1 MFMVIALVLMVVGI
15 ATFAVGV
22 LHTSQAWVFASIGS
36 TAAAGVVLFS
46 VHRQGRRT
54 PFAAGAETLV
64 RPTSPAPMV
73 RPPRPPPPSPAGPAA
88 PVPSVEPTEAEADP
102 HAEEGIDGERDEDLA
117 RVAAAPAPAPAV
129 GGDPVPAGAGEV
141 SAVGGEVPEVGG
153 EVPPVGGDP
162 AGTFADRLFVPPPPA
177 SARLGI
183 AGYDEL
189 RVAELL
195 PLLPTLSADR
205 LALVRAHEGA
215 TKRRATVL
223 ARLDELLAVA
233 GTPAEGPGDLG
244 MPADAVEAGAARA
257 EPAAPA
263 EPVAP
268 VEPAPPPASAVAVPG
283 SPDAGGGAG
292 TFPIAGYDA
301 LRVVDIVPLLRDLDV
316 DELARVAQREA
327 SGARR
332 QTVLSRIDDLLVAR
346 ARGDGPP
353 GRARGA
359 GEPEDG

>member
-1 MFMVIALVLMVVGI
+1 MFMVIALVLMLVGI

-46 VHRQGRRT
+46 VHRQGRRN

-64 RPTSPAPMV
+64 LPRSPAPMV
-73 RPPRPPPPSPAGPAA
+73 RPPRPPPPSPAGPGA

-102 HAEEGIDGERDEDLA
+102 HAEDGIDGERDEDLA
-117 RVAAAPAPAPAV
+117 RVAGAPDPAPAA
-129 GGDPVPAGAGEV
+129 GGDPVPAA
-141 SAVGGEVPEVGG
+141 
-153 EVPPVGGDP
+153 GGDP

-195 PLLPTLSADR
+195 PLLPALSADQ
-205 LALVRAHEGA
+205 LALVRSHEGA

-233 GTPAEGPGDLG
+233 GMPAEHPAADTSTGHRAADAPADRPASASAAEGPVGLG
-244 MPADAVEAGAARA
+244 MPADVVEAGAARA
-257 EPAAPA
+257 EPTAPSA
-263 EPVAP
+263 PVA
-268 VEPAPPPASAVAVPG
+268 AASAVAVPG
-283 SPDAGGGAG
+283 SPVAGGGAG

-301 LRVVDIVPLLRDLDV
+301 LRVVDIVPLLRNLDV

-353 GRARGA
+353 GGARG
-359 GEPEDG
+359 GVEPEDG

>member
-117 RVAAAPAPAPAV
+117 RVAAAPAPRPAV
-129 GGDPVPAGAGEV
+129 GGDPVPAL
-141 SAVGGEVPEVGG
+141 GGDPVPA
-153 EVPPVGGDP
+153 VGGDP

-223 ARLDELLAVA
+223 ARLDELLATA
-233 GTPAEGPGDLG
+233 GTPAEGPVGLA
-244 MPADAVEAGAARA
+244 MPTDAVEAGAARA
-257 EPAAPA
+257 EPTAPAAP
-263 EPVAP
+263 VA
-268 VEPAPPPASAVAVPG
+268 AASAVPVPG

-353 GRARGA
+353 GRARGV
-359 GEPEDG
+359 GEPPDG